1 MVAFGLDGEEI
12 ELTHDQGLDSA
23 ALAYQERMG
32 DINSPETPVVVEPP
46 PLPKEP
52 EPTGD
57 GTCDQELKDAVNNYE
72 PFINIP
78 YLNCGTWYT
87 QQFHSSGKIMLLFK
101 NGCTPTFK
109 AVISVTMKNSDW
121 EVAKTTLYA
130 DGVKFSPLLRD
141 SCTSVDTENTRC
153 DIKLATLNG
162 VEQDSAGFL
171 IPAGHG
177 DLGFAV

>member
-1 MVAFGLDGEEI
+1 MAQEPGEGARPHDGEAGVRAQAPPDLLRQVEVVGGQVP
-12 ELTHDQGLDSA
+12 D
-23 ALAYQERMG
+23 Y
-32 DINSPETPVVVEPP
+32 PEEVRHGGPVVPP

-52 EPTGD
+52 EPSGD
-57 GTCDQELKDAVNNYE
+57 GTCDQELMDAVNNYE

-121 EVAKTTLYA
+121 DMAKTTLYA
-130 DGVKFSPLLRD
+130 DGV
-141 SCTSVDTENTRC
+141 
-153 DIKLATLNG
+153 
-162 VEQDSAGFL
+162 
-171 IPAGHG
+171 
-177 DLGFAV
+177 